1 MSESRD
7 ERGSPGSGEGEVAAE
22 VAEDEGTPEGV
33 VGGEDVE
40 GFAGGGEDG
49 EGSGVEEAE
58 EVEEDVVGED
68 VEVAEAAVSDVDGF
82 GAGAGEEQVAQRLDY
97 VGLGTGRGF

>member
-7 ERGSPGSGEGEVAAE
+7 ERGSPGSGEDEVAGEA
-22 VAEDEGTPEGV
+22 AEDEGPPEGV

-40 GFAGGGEDG
+40 GFAGGGEEG
-49 EGSGVEEAE
+49 EGFGVEEGE

-68 VEVAEAAVSDVDGF
+68 AEVAEAGVSDVGGF
-82 GAGAGEEQVAQRLDY
+82 GAGEEEEVAQRLDC
-97 VGLGTGRGF
+97 VGLGTR